1 MDRPRDDALAE
12 YRRKRDF
19 GKTPEPAGD
28 AAAGPRTGHLKFV
41 IQKHDATALHYDLRL
56 EIHGVMKS
64 WAVPRGLSVDPAD
77 KRLAMEVEDH
87 PMEYNAFEGTIPE
100 GEYGGGTVLLWDRGE
115 YWPDEAGDE
124 DHEAAMTKAHA
135 AGKISFT
142 LRGERLRGSWA
153 LVRTDGGAKPKWLVI
168 KHRDRYAK
176 PGFDITEAYVTSV
189 ASDRTLEEIAVDAE
203 SETWSSDAIAPMRA
217 VAADALPRGKGWVF
231 ERKYDGT
238 RLHAYVTADAIRL
251 LVHGRDVTRRYP
263 ALVERL
269 SALAARH
276 PGLVID
282 GIVAGGDTGALHV
295 TDLLFEGG
303 AVLVGE
309 PWSVRRGRLE
319 AMAHEAPEGIAL
331 TEVLRDARAARA
343 RAKAEGWS
351 GIIAKR
357 ENSPYQPGERS
368 EDWMEVGPAQRA

>member
-1 MDRPRDDALAE
+1 MERPRDDALAE

-19 GKTPEPAGD
+19 AKTPEPAGG
-28 AAAGPRTGHLKFV
+28 AAAVPRRGHLAFV

-56 EIHGVMKS
+56 EVGGVMKS
-64 WAVPRGLSVDPAD
+64 WAVPRGLSVDPSD

-87 PMEYNAFEGTIPE
+87 PMEYNVFEGTIPE
-100 GEYGGGTVLLWDRGE
+100 GAYGGGTVLLWDRGE

-124 DHEAAMTKAHA
+124 DHEAAMAQAHA

-142 LRGERLRGSWA
+142 LRGDRLRGSWA

-189 ASDRTLEEIAVDAE
+189 ETDRTMEEIAADAG

-217 VAADALPRGKGWVF
+217 VAADALPRGKGWIF
-231 ERKYDGT
+231 ERKHDGT

-251 LVHGRDVTRRYP
+251 LVHGRDVTRRHP

-269 SALAARH
+269 GALTARH
-276 PGLVID
+276 PGVVLDGVI
-282 GIVAGGDTGALHV
+282 AGGDDGTFHV

-303 AVLVGE
+303 AVLVTE
-309 PWSVRRGRLE
+309 PWAARRGRLE
-319 AMAHEAPEGIAL
+319 TLARDVPDGIAL
-331 TEVLRDARAARA
+331 SEVVRDARTART
-343 RAKAEGWS
+343 RAKAERWS

-357 ENSPYQPGERS
+357 SNSPYQPGERS
-368 EDWMEVGPAQRA
+368 EDWIEVGRAAFT